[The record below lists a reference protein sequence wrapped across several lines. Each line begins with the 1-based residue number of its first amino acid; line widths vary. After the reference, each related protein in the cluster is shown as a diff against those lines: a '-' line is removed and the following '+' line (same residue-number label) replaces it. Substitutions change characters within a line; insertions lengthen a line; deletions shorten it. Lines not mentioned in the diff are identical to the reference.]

1 MHLQVPW
8 TINHGPW
15 TNNNMNE
22 AEKDPQRHIIIK
34 GARVHNL
41 KNMDVAIPKN
51 KLVVVTGMS
60 GSGKSSLAFDTLYA
74 EGQRRYVESLSS
86 YARQFLGRMNKP
98 DVDYIKG
105 IAPAIAI
112 EQKVITS
119 NPRSTVGTSTEIY
132 DYLKLLFSRI
142 GKTIS
147 PVSGGIVKKDSV
159 TDVINFIMTLPDETQ
174 VTVLC
179 PLYPH
184 NNRSLKEELAVL
196 MQKGFVRVEFK
207 GKLSKI
213 ESLLEDMSIV
223 DDGSWLVEELKV
235 EGEKPKAESKKV
247 KGKSAKKKAE
257 SEETE
262 VQLGT
267 NGLQLTTYNS
277 QQTVR
282 IVIDRISK
290 NEEDETLSRL
300 GDSIQTAFFEGKG
313 DCYVRFTQPDPD
325 NEQERFFCDRFELDG
340 IRFEEPTPN
349 FFSFNN
355 PYGACKRCEGYGK
368 VIGID
373 ADLVIPDKSKSVYEG
388 AIAPWRGE
396 KMREWN
402 DKLIKN
408 ALKFDFPIHRQYNQ
422 LTEKQQQ
429 LLWTGNSYFQGLD
442 AFFKEIEEQTYK
454 IQYRVMLSRYRG
466 KTTCPDCKG
475 SRLRQDAS
483 YVKINGKSIT
493 DVVLMPLD
501 KALEFFK
508 NIELNETDAKVGK
521 RLLMEI
527 TNRLLFLNDVGLRYL
542 TLNRLSN
549 TLSGGESQRI
559 NLATS
564 LGSSLVGSIYV
575 LDEPSIGL
583 HPRDTQRL
591 ISVLKSL
598 RDVGNTVLVVEHEEE
613 IMKAAD
619 HIIDIG
625 PEAGTH
631 GGNLMFSGTY
641 DEIIKDDNSLTGRYL
656 SGKEKIAIPTSR
668 RKWNDFIEIKGARE
682 NNLKHVNAKFP
693 LGVLTVVT
701 GVSGSGKT
709 SLVKRVLAPVLQK
722 TLGSYNGEQT
732 GSFDSIE
739 GDYQKIEQVELVD
752 QNPIGRSSRSNPVTY
767 VKAWDE
773 IRNLFAEQPISKAA
787 GLKPSAFYFNVE
799 GGRCDVCQGEGEVKI
814 EMQFMADIFLTC
826 EACGG
831 KRFKQHILDVT
842 YHDKNVSEVLGMTIE
857 EALEFFNKEA
867 KIITKIKPLMDV
879 GLGYVQLGQS
889 SNTLSGGE
897 AQRIKLASFLV
908 KGNNTHKTLF
918 IFDEPTTGLHFADI
932 KKLLKSFDAL
942 LDQGNT
948 IIVIEHNMDVI
959 KCADWVIDIG
969 PEGGD
974 YGGKVVFEGL
984 PENLIKEK
992 DSYTGKF
999 LKERF

>member
-1 MHLQVPW
+1 
-8 TINHGPW
+8 
-15 TNNNMNE
+15 MNE
-22 AEKDPQRHIIIK
+22 AEKDPRRNIIIK
-34 GARVHNL
+34 GTRVHNL
-41 KNMDVAIPKN
+41 KNLDVAIPKN

-147 PVSGGIVKKDSV
+147 PISGNVVKKDTV
-159 TDVINFIMTLPDETQ
+159 TDVINFIMALPAETQ

-196 MQKGFVRVEFK
+196 MQKGFVRVEYRQ
-207 GKLSKI
+207 KLSRI
-213 ESLLEDMSIV
+213 ETLLEDMSIV
-223 DDGSWLVEELKV
+223 DDGSWLEDEVLKV
-235 EGEKPKAESKKV
+235 EGSKAKGSKA
-247 KGKSAKKKAE
+247 KSKKAE
-257 SEETE
+257 AELKTPDSEPETKDSP
-262 VQLGT
+262 
-267 NGLQLTTYNS
+267 TTPHA
-277 QQTVR
+277 VR
-282 IVIDRISK
+282 IVIDRITK
-290 NEEDETLSRL
+290 NDEDETISRL

-313 DCYVRFTQPDPD
+313 DCYVRYQEPDAD
-325 NEQERFFCDRFELDG
+325 KETERFFCDRFELDG
-340 IRFEEPTPN
+340 IRFEEPTAN

-373 ADLVIPDKSKSVYEG
+373 EDLVIPDKSKSIYEG

-402 DKLIKN
+402 DQLVQH

-422 LTEKQQQ
+422 LTEKEQR
-429 LLWTGNSYFQGLD
+429 LLWTGNKFFRGLD
-442 AFFKEIEEQTYK
+442 AFFKELEEQTYK
-454 IQYRVMLSRYRG
+454 IQYRVLLSRYRG
-466 KTTCPDCKG
+466 KTTCPECKG

-483 YVKINGKSIT
+483 YVKVDGHSIT

-501 KALEFFK
+501 KALDFFSNLK
-508 NIELNETDAKVGK
+508 LNETDTTVGK

-527 TNRLLFLNDVGLRYL
+527 TNRLLFLNDVGLSYL

-591 ISVLKSL
+591 ITVLKSL

-631 GGNLMFSGTY
+631 GGELMFSGTY

-656 SGKEKIAIPTSR
+656 SGKEEIAIPSQR
-668 RKWNDFIEIKGARE
+668 RKWHDFIQIKGARE
-682 NNLKHVNAKFP
+682 NNLKHVTAKFP

-709 SLVKRVLAPVLQK
+709 SLVKRILAPALLK
-722 TLGSYNGEQT
+722 TLGNYSGEQT
-732 GSFDSIE
+732 GSYDGID
-739 GDYQKIEQVELVD
+739 GDYQKIEQVEMVD

-773 IRNLFAEQPISKAA
+773 IRNLYAGQPAAKAA
-787 GLKPSAFYFNVE
+787 GLKPSAFSFNVE

-826 EACGG
+826 ETCGG
-831 KRFKQHILDVT
+831 KRFKQHILDIT
-842 YHDKNVSEVLGMTIE
+842 YQDKNVSEVLDMTID
-857 EALEFFNKEA
+857 EALEFFRKEA
-867 KIITKIKPLMDV
+867 KIIAKIKPLVEV
-879 GLGYVQLGQS
+879 GLGYVHLGQS

-942 LDQGNT
+942 LDHGNT

-974 YGGKVVFEGL
+974 KGGNVVFEGL
-984 PENLIKEK
+984 PEDLIKQK
-992 DSYTGKF
+992 NSYTGKF
-999 LKERF
+999 LKERFGVRD